1 MTISLRLARL
11 LIVAIT
17 TAGSA
22 SAAERALHIAAT
34 SELDLCLP
42 EIERTFERLHPGFAI
57 ETSFGPSENLV
68 AQVRKGAPAD
78 VVLAAESNSP
88 ATLVKEGL
96 AQADSMMHYASGHI
110 ALWSTQALPEL
121 NSGLMILARPKFR
134 RIAMANPDRSPYGQ
148 AAQRALEAAGIWSAI
163 DHKIVLGGDNAQTV
177 ELVKNGKADIA
188 IITLASL
195 KQPALNGSRYFE
207 IPQHYYPAIKQHAV
221 ITKRGAGVKAARQFI
236 TFLGAREAQAVLTR
250 CGLSR

>member
-1 MTISLRLARL
+1 MTLSSQVAQM
-11 LIVAIT
+11 LIIGFVLSGA
-17 TAGSA
+17 A
-22 SAAERALHIAAT
+22 SAAERTLHIAAT
-34 SELDLCLP
+34 SELNLCWP
-42 EIERTFERLHPGFAI
+42 EIERTFERLHPGLAI
-57 ETSFGPSENLV
+57 RTSFGPSENLV
-68 AQVRKGAPAD
+68 TQIRKGSPAD
-78 VVLAAESNSP
+78 VVLAAEINSP
-88 ATLVKEGL
+88 STLVKEGL
-96 AQADSMMHYASGHI
+96 AQADSMLHYASGHI
-110 ALWSTQALPEL
+110 ALWSAQPLPEL
-121 NSGLMILARPKFR
+121 NTGLMILARPKFR

-221 ITKRGAGVKAARQFI
+221 VTKRGTGLPAARQFI
-236 TFLGAREAQAVLTR
+236 TFLGAREAQAVFTR